1 MLMAHYTAITI
12 IYNPNSTG
20 PGATMSRDLKT
31 KLIKAL
37 PKTKIKRVK
46 TKHAGHAETLAY
58 EAAKA
63 SHRPLVISVSG
74 DGGYHEVIN
83 GLMKAQLEGAR
94 PVAGLLPGGNA
105 NDHHRM
111 LQQGDFV
118 QNIVSQT
125 EQTIDLL
132 KLSAIAKGKS
142 VERFGH
148 SYIGIGLT
156 PKAGKE
162 LNETKLN
169 RLKETV
175 IVLRSIIWLRPV
187 RIVVDG
193 KKRAYDSIIFS
204 NIDTMS
210 KVLKL
215 SKNAKLDV
223 GKFEVTAFRRR
234 NRWRLIRLL
243 LRAST
248 RGLDGTTHRK
258 KYSFT
263 TTTPLLVQVDGE
275 IMSVDADSR
284 VAITSERAL
293 LHCIV

>member
-1 MLMAHYTAITI
+1 MAHYTEITI

-20 PGATMSRDLKT
+20 PGAAMSRDLEA
-31 KLIKAL
+31 KLIEAL

-63 SHRPLVISVSG
+63 SRRPLIISVSG
-74 DGGYHEVIN
+74 DGGYHEVVN
-83 GLMKAQLEGAR
+83 GLVKAQLKGAQA
-94 PVAGLLPGGNA
+94 VAGLLPGGNA

-111 LQQGDFV
+111 LHQGDLV
-118 QNIVSQT
+118 QNIVSQI
-125 EQTIDLL
+125 EQTIDIL
-132 KLSAIAKGKS
+132 KLSAFAKGKS
-142 VERFGH
+142 IERFGH

-162 LNETKLN
+162 LNKTKLN

-193 KKRAYDSIIFS
+193 KKRAYDSVIFS

-215 SKNAKLDV
+215 SKNAKLDD
-223 GKFEVTAFRRR
+223 GKFEVTAFSRR
-234 NRWRLIRLL
+234 NRWWLIRLL
-243 LRAST
+243 LRASV
-248 RGLDGTTHRK
+248 RGLDGTMHRK

-263 TTTPLLVQVDGE
+263 TTASLLIQVDGE

-284 VAITSERAL
+284 VAITSEHAVLR
-293 LHCIV
+293 CIV

>member
-1 MLMAHYTAITI
+1 
-12 IYNPNSTG
+12 
-20 PGATMSRDLKT
+20 MSRDLEA

-37 PKTKIKRVK
+37 PKVQIERIK

-63 SHRPLVISVSG
+63 SRRPLIISVSG
-74 DGGYHEVIN
+74 DGGYHEVVN
-83 GLMKAQLEGAR
+83 GLMKAQLNGAR

-111 LQQGDFV
+111 LHQGDLV

-132 KLSAIAKGKS
+132 KLSAFAKGKLI
-142 VERFGH
+142 ERFGH

-162 LNETKLN
+162 LNKTKLN

-187 RIVVDG
+187 RIIVRG
-193 KKRAYDSIIFS
+193 KRRAYDSVIFS

-210 KVLKL
+210 KVMTL
-215 SKNAKLDV
+215 SKNAKLDD

-248 RGLDGTTHRK
+248 LGLKGTTHRK
-258 KYSFT
+258 KFPFT
-263 TTTPLLVQVDGE
+263 TTAPLLMQVDGE
-275 IMSVDADSR
+275 IMKVDANSQIT
-284 VAITSERAL
+284 VTSEHAMLR
-293 LHCIV
+293 CIV

>member
-1 MLMAHYTAITI
+1 
-12 IYNPNSTG
+12 
-20 PGATMSRDLKT
+20 MSRDLEV

-37 PKTKIKRVK
+37 PKTKIERVK

-58 EAAKA
+58 EVAKA
-63 SHRPLVISVSG
+63 SRRPLIISVSG
-74 DGGYHEVIN
+74 DGGYHEVVN
-83 GLMKAQLEGAR
+83 GLMKAQREGAQ

-111 LQQGDFV
+111 LHQGDLV

-132 KLSAIAKGKS
+132 MLSAIAKGKS
-142 VERFGH
+142 VERFSH

-162 LNETKLN
+162 LNKTKLN

-175 IVLRSIIWLRPV
+175 IVLRSIIRLRPV
-187 RIVVDG
+187 RIIVDG
-193 KKRAYDSIIFS
+193 KKRAYDSVIFS

-215 SKNAKLDV
+215 SKNAKLDD

-243 LRAST
+243 LRASV

-284 VAITSERAL
+284 VAVTSEHVV

>member
-1 MLMAHYTAITI
+1 MAHYTLITI

-20 PGATMSRDLKT
+20 PGAAMSRDLEA

-37 PKTKIKRVK
+37 PKVPIDRIK

-58 EAAKA
+58 EVAKA
-63 SHRPLVISVSG
+63 SRRPLIISVSG
-74 DGGYHEVIN
+74 DGGYHEVVN

-105 NDHHRM
+105 NDHHRT
-111 LQQGDFV
+111 LHRGDIV
-118 QNIVSQT
+118 QAIVTQA

-132 KLSAIAKGKS
+132 KVSAIINGEPI
-142 VERFGH
+142 ERFGH
-148 SYIGIGLT
+148 SYAGIGLT

-162 LNETKLN
+162 LNKTKLN
-169 RLKETV
+169 RLNEIM

-187 RIVVDG
+187 RIIVRG
-193 KKRAYDSIIFS
+193 KRREYDSVIFS

-210 KVLKL
+210 KVMKL
-215 SKNAKLDV
+215 SKNAKLDD

-243 LRAST
+243 LHAST
-248 RGLDGTTHRK
+248 LGLKGTTHRK
-258 KYSFT
+258 KFTFT
-263 TTTPLLVQVDGE
+263 TTSPILMQVDGE
-275 IMSVDADSR
+275 IMKVDANSQ
-284 VAITSERAL
+284 ITVNSEQAVLR
-293 LHCIV
+293 CIV